1 MLITTRIIT
10 IAGCKHRLRFRN
22 IVLSFLSRSPPLSML
37 KAMEN
42 NWNVIGTE
50 EESHE
55 SDSNIYITSG
65 LKHTHS
71 LATTK

>member
-1 MLITTRIIT
+1 
-10 IAGCKHRLRFRN
+10 
-22 IVLSFLSRSPPLSML
+22 
-37 KAMEN
+37 MEN

-55 SDSNIYITSG
+55 FDSNIYITSG

-71 LATTK
+71 FATTK